1 MKRVPVPSPAFQ
13 SQSGG
18 GLLSFVAMLGV
29 LLVVVQGGLY
39 YKAKGSA
46 KFLGNEKTKVQALQ
60 LAEAGVEDNIASLGR
75 RTLRVRQGLIDSVT
89 FDGKAFGG
97 GSYTTRLTS
106 VGTGAASD
114 TVELVSTGT
123 VGRGSQTV
131 RARMKL
137 RKLIDTTRT
146 PRVIVKPETTFTFLS
161 RTASDTLRDTTVF
174 DSNSVP
180 QLDQQPAWTA
190 CMNSTQRF
198 CDICHM
204 PPGNSVKTIP
214 QSHNKNSGAIRTHIA
229 HHGDYVSTD
238 GTCDLF
244 DPKVTL
250 AISYRLITD
259 TTLAIV
265 DKTTYDTTVAIDTL
279 VKVQILSW
287 R

>member
-1 MKRVPVPSPAFQ
+1 MKHVPVPSPALR
-13 SQSGG
+13 SQAGG
-18 GLLSFVAMLGV
+18 GMLTFVAMLGV
-29 LLVVVQGGLY
+29 LLIVVQGGLY

-46 KFLGNEKTKVQALQ
+46 KFLGSEKTKVQALQ
-60 LAEAGVEDNIASLGR
+60 LAEAGVEDNIADLGR
-75 RTLRVRQGLIDSVT
+75 RSLRIRSGLIDTVT
-89 FDGKAFGG
+89 YAGKAFGG
-97 GSYTTRLTS
+97 GSYTTRLTT

-114 TVELVSTGT
+114 TVDLVSTGS

-137 RKLIDTTRT
+137 RKLIDTSRT
-146 PRVIVKPETTFTFLS
+146 PRIIVKPETTLTLVS
-161 RTASDTLRDTTVF
+161 RTVSDTSRDTTLF
-174 DSNSVP
+174 NPNSVP
-180 QLDQQPAWTA
+180 QLDLQTAWIA

-198 CDICHM
+198 CEICHL
-204 PPGNSVKTIP
+204 PPGNNAKTIP

-244 DPKVTL
+244 DPKVTIAL
-250 AISYRLITD
+250 SYRLSTD

-265 DKTTYDTTVAIDTL
+265 DKTTYDTSVVIDTV